1 VITPWGAGFKY
12 PYISSRVEPVGKS
25 TVEFISKGLIPLGP
39 KKITRM
45 TNKPGQERYLI
56 YLPLELNDL
65 WREVYESGRKI
76 KVYIE
81 IVS

>member
-1 VITPWGAGFKY
+1 
-12 PYISSRVEPVGKS
+12 VEPVGKS

-39 KKITRM
+39 RKITRM
-45 TNKPGQERYLI
+45 TSKPERERYLI

-65 WREVYESGRKI
+65 WREVYESGKKI

-81 IVS
+81 VPE

>member
-1 VITPWGAGFKY
+1 M
-12 PYISSRVEPVGKS
+12 GKS

-56 YLPLELNDL
+56 CLPLELNDL

-81 IVS
+81 IIS